1 MKEREPERFEPWA
14 WFAFALAL
22 GTAALFLYLGTRPG
36 GEAARAAYRY
46 GPLVGGGAAAVF
58 LLGALI
64 HCLRRRPVLQRRR
77 TWPLAALGVSLWFCS
92 LPIAYPS
99 AHEGKYSPTAFRLPF
114 EGAARVRFGGEERRS
129 NPLLFDP
136 SRRFGLCFEPLAPER
151 PLRVVAPCAGEL
163 VAVFEGRTG
172 VGLVIRSGPQEYC
185 TLEGLDGP
193 PEAEV
198 GAVLAPGQGLGRT
211 SARLVL
217 ALADQ
222 PGPGRGEGIPV
233 RFRDYRLEGREVEL
247 GVPTAGQALE
257 APPADG

>member
-1 MKEREPERFEPWA
+1 VSARASERFEPWA

-22 GTAALFLYLGTRPG
+22 ATLGLFLYLGSRPG
-36 GEAARAAYRY
+36 GEAARLAYRY

-99 AHEGKYSPTAFRLPF
+99 AHEGKYSPQAFRLPF
-114 EGAARVRFGGEERRS
+114 EGPARVRFGGEEGRS

-136 SRRFGLCFEPLAPER
+136 SRRFGVCFEPLAAAGTLP
-151 PLRVVAPCAGEL
+151 VVAPCAGEL
-163 VAVFEGRTG
+163 VAVFEGRNG
-172 VGLVIRSGPQEYC
+172 AGLVLRSGAEEYC
-185 TLEGLDGP
+185 TLEGLDAP
-193 PEAEV
+193 VPLAV
-198 GAVLAPGQGLGRT
+198 GAALAQGQVLGRA

-217 ALADQ
+217 YLADR

-233 RFRDYRLEGREVEL
+233 RFRDYRLGGREVEL
-247 GVPTAGQALE
+247 GLPVAGQELE
-257 APPADG
+257 ARPADG